1 LSILSVIKLAAGY
14 NAIYQEKKM
23 QTPFPRPIYTIG
35 DVHGQLKKL
44 VKLLQDAQ
52 LIDTEHSWQAG
63 TATLWFMGD
72 LVDRGPD
79 GIAVLDLVMRLQ
91 AEAAAAGGS
100 VASLLG
106 NHEMMLLAAYRFGR
120 RSTGLGSNFLTRW
133 KRNGGNRK
141 DIASLKLHHL
151 DWLAHLP
158 AMALV
163 DDYLLMH
170 ADAPFYLKCGR
181 SVEEVNAAFN
191 KLLSRS
197 DALAWEEMLEDF
209 DRRGVFMHTTGG
221 EEFARRFLNIFDGQQ
236 LLHGHTPISSVLRCP
251 PAKVASP
258 WIYAG
263 GQCVNVDGGMFL
275 GGPGFVHFVH
285 SAQNKTL

>member
-1 LSILSVIKLAAGY
+1 MQIPSPRSIYI
-14 NAIYQEKKM
+14 
-23 QTPFPRPIYTIG
+23 IG
-35 DVHGQLKKL
+35 DIHGHLKKL
-44 VKLLQDAQ
+44 VKLLQDTQ
-52 LIDTEHSWQAG
+52 LIDTEHSWKAG

-72 LVDRGPD
+72 FVDRGPD

-91 AEAAAAGGS
+91 TEAAAAGGT

-133 KRNGGNRK
+133 KQNGGNRK
-141 DIASLKLHHL
+141 DIASLTLRHL
-151 DWLAHLP
+151 DWMAHLP

-163 DDYLLMH
+163 DDYLFMH
-170 ADAPFYLKCGR
+170 ADAPFYIKCGR
-181 SVEEVNAAFN
+181 TVDEVNAAFN

-209 DRRGVFMHTTGG
+209 ARRGAFMDTTNG
-221 EEFARRFLNIFDGQQ
+221 EEFARRFLSIFGGRQ
-236 LLHGHTPISSVLRCP
+236 LVHGHTPISTMLGCP
-251 PAKVASP
+251 PGKVDSP

-275 GGPGFVHFVH
+275 GGSGFVHQLRVPGGTNT
-285 SAQNKTL
+285 SI